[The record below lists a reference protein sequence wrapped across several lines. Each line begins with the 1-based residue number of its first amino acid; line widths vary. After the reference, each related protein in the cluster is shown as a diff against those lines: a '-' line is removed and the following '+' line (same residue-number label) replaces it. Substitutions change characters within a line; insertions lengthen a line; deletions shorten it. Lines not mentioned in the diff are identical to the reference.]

1 MIKDIIYI
9 IIILALLTGW
19 GTAVVQQVTSVEY
32 VNGLY
37 NHLVNEC
44 NYLIG
49 VYDKT
54 DFCVDL
60 PDGNKVCEQN
70 DINSLIPF
78 APN

>member
-9 IIILALLTGW
+9 VIIIGLLTGW
-19 GTAVVQQVTSVEY
+19 GTAVVQQVAQGDY

-44 NYLIG
+44 NHLIG

-54 DFCVDL
+54 DFCVNL
-60 PDGNKVCEQN
+60 PDGNQECGQN
-70 DINSLIPF
+70 DMNSLIPF